1 MVNLKDDFKDWLI
14 KQGLS
19 VYMLHSILSEKKM
32 KRLLLFASVTVLFPL
47 SASAQSDQS
56 LYAKPIVNQVVEQPD
71 MKKLYSDVFNIQ
83 DVNNDKFISENEFSY
98 LVNAVDAEMNFTE
111 QEKNDKKACL
121 LKTFAEV
128 DTNKDNKLDRDE
140 FRNFMVAETQ
150 FEAQDRLNTMSK
162 IMNAPDPETEMEKRM
177 EQSLAQLKKATEDMK
192 KISPQDM
199 ADSLIDNISNS
210 IIEENFFQM
219 DKDKKGCATKDE
231 FVTYMRQ
238 YQKNQREKLP
248 DIFKEEYLMSEEE
261 LGNWFDSID
270 KKNENCLTK
279 EEYAQGFLGDI

>member
-1 MVNLKDDFKDWLI
+1 MNISL
-14 KQGLS
+14 G
-19 VYMLHSILSEKKM
+19 EKM
-32 KRLLLFASVTVLFPL
+32 KRLLLFASVAVLFPL

-98 LVNAVDAEMNFTE
+98 LVNAVDAEMNLTE
-111 QEKNDKKACL
+111 QEKNDKKARF

-150 FEAQDRLNTMSK
+150 FEVQDRLNAMSK
-162 IMNAPDPETEMEKRM
+162 IMNAPAPEAEMEKRM
-177 EQSLAQLKKATEDMK
+177 GQSLAQLKKATEDLK

-231 FVTYMRQ
+231 FVTYMCQ

-261 LGNWFDSID
+261 LGSWFDSID

-279 EEYAQGFLGDI
+279 EEYAQSFLGDI

>member
-1 MVNLKDDFKDWLI
+1 MMECVLYVILDFI
-14 KQGLS
+14 G
-19 VYMLHSILSEKKM
+19 EKM
-32 KRLLLFASVTVLFPL
+32 KRLLLFASVAVLFPL

-56 LYAKPIVNQVVEQPD
+56 LYAKPIVNQVVEQLD
-71 MKKLYSDVFNIQ
+71 MKELYNDVFNIQ

-98 LVNAVDAEMNFTE
+98 LVNAVDAEMNLTE
-111 QEKNDKKACL
+111 QEKNDKKARF

-150 FEAQDRLNTMSK
+150 FEVQDQLNAMSK
-162 IMNAPDPETEMEKRM
+162 IMNGPAPEAEMEKRM

-192 KISPQDM
+192 KMSPQDM

-238 YQKNQREKLP
+238 YQKNQREKLS
-248 DIFKEEYLMSEEE
+248 DIFKEEYFMSEEE
-261 LGNWFDSID
+261 LGNWFDSIE

-279 EEYAQGFLGDI
+279 EEYAQGFLGDV

>member
-1 MVNLKDDFKDWLI
+1 
-14 KQGLS
+14 
-19 VYMLHSILSEKKM
+19 M
-32 KRLLLFASVTVLFPL
+32 KRLLLFASVAVLFPL

-98 LVNAVDAEMNFTE
+98 LVNAVDAEMNLTE
-111 QEKNDKKACL
+111 QEKNDKKARF

-150 FEAQDRLNTMSK
+150 FEVQDRLNTMSK
-162 IMNAPDPETEMEKRM
+162 IMNTSDPEAEMEKRM
-177 EQSLAQLKKATEDMK
+177 EQSLAQLKKVTEDLK

-231 FVTYMRQ
+231 FVTYMCQ

-261 LGNWFDSID
+261 LGSWFDSID

-279 EEYAQGFLGDI
+279 EEYAQSFLGDI

>member
-1 MVNLKDDFKDWLI
+1 MMEYVLYVTLDFI
-14 KQGLS
+14 G
-19 VYMLHSILSEKKM
+19 EKM
-32 KRLLLFASVTVLFPL
+32 KRLLLFASVAVLCPL

-56 LYAKPIVNQVVEQPD
+56 LYAQPIVNQVVEQPD

-83 DVNNDKFISENEFSY
+83 DVNNDEFISENEFSY
-98 LVNAVDAEMNFTE
+98 LVNAVDAEMNLTE
-111 QEKNDKKACL
+111 QEKNDKKARF

-150 FEAQDRLNTMSK
+150 FEVQDRLNTMSK
-162 IMNAPDPETEMEKRM
+162 IMNAPAPEAEMEKRM
-177 EQSLAQLKKATEDMK
+177 EQSLAQLKKATEDLK

-231 FVTYMRQ
+231 FVTYMCQ

-261 LGNWFDSID
+261 LGSWFDSID

-279 EEYAQGFLGDI
+279 EEYAQSFLGDI

>member
-1 MVNLKDDFKDWLI
+1 
-14 KQGLS
+14 
-19 VYMLHSILSEKKM
+19 MLHSILSEKKM
-32 KRLLLFASVTVLFPL
+32 KRLLLFASVVVLFPL

-56 LYAKPIVNQVVEQPD
+56 LYEKPIVNQVVEQPD
-71 MKKLYSDVFNIQ
+71 MKELYNDVFNIY

-98 LVNAVDAEMNFTE
+98 FVNTVDAEMNLTE
-111 QEKNDKKACL
+111 QEKNDKKARF

-128 DTNKDNKLDRDE
+128 DTNKDDKLDRDE
-140 FRNFMVAETQ
+140 FRNFMVAKTQ
-150 FEAQDRLNTMSK
+150 FEVQDQLNAMSK
-162 IMNAPDPETEMEKRM
+162 IMNAPAPEAEMEKRM

-192 KISPQDM
+192 KMSPQDM
-199 ADSLIDNISNS
+199 ADSLMGNISNS

-219 DKDKKGCATKDE
+219 DKDKTGCATKDE

-238 YQKNQREKLP
+238 YQKNQREEFP
-248 DIFKEEYLMSEEE
+248 DIFQEEDLRSEEE

-270 KKNENCLTK
+270 KKNKNCLTK

>member
-1 MVNLKDDFKDWLI
+1 MIEHVLYVILDFI
-14 KQGLS
+14 G
-19 VYMLHSILSEKKM
+19 EKM
-32 KRLLLFASVTVLFPL
+32 KRLLLFASVAVLFPL

-71 MKKLYSDVFNIQ
+71 MKELYNDVFNIQ

-98 LVNAVDAEMNFTE
+98 LVNAVDAEMNLTE
-111 QEKNDKKACL
+111 QEKNDKKARF

-150 FEAQDRLNTMSK
+150 FEVQDRLNAMSK
-162 IMNAPDPETEMEKRM
+162 IMNAPAPEAEMEKRM

-192 KISPQDM
+192 KMSPQDM

-238 YQKNQREKLP
+238 YQKNQCEKLP

>member
-1 MVNLKDDFKDWLI
+1 MY
-14 KQGLS
+14 
-19 VYMLHSILSEKKM
+19 YMLYSILSEKKM
-32 KRLLLFASVTVLFPL
+32 KRLLLFASVVVLFPL

-71 MKKLYSDVFNIQ
+71 MKELYNDVFNIH

-98 LVNAVDAEMNFTE
+98 FVNTVDAEMNLTE
-111 QEKNDKKACL
+111 QEKNDKKARF

-140 FRNFMVAETQ
+140 FRNFMVAKTQ
-150 FEAQDRLNTMSK
+150 FEVQDQLNAMSK
-162 IMNAPDPETEMEKRM
+162 IMNAPAPEAEMEKRM

-192 KISPQDM
+192 KMSPQDM
-199 ADSLIDNISNS
+199 ADSLMDNISNS

-219 DKDKKGCATKDE
+219 DKDKTGCATKDE

-238 YQKNQREKLP
+238 YQKNQREEFP
-248 DIFKEEYLMSEEE
+248 DIFQEEDLRSEEE

-270 KKNENCLTK
+270 KKNKNCLTK

>member
-1 MVNLKDDFKDWLI
+1 MLIVIFFMIEYVLYVTVDFI
-14 KQGLS
+14 G
-19 VYMLHSILSEKKM
+19 EKM
-32 KRLLLFASVTVLFPL
+32 KRLLIFASVAVLCPL

-71 MKKLYSDVFNIQ
+71 VKELYNDVFNIQ

-98 LVNAVDAEMNFTE
+98 LVNAVDAEMNLTE
-111 QEKNDKKACL
+111 QEKNDKKARF
-121 LKTFAEV
+121 LKTFTEV

-150 FEAQDRLNTMSK
+150 FEVQDRLNAMSK
-162 IMNAPDPETEMEKRM
+162 IMNAPAPEAEMEKRM

-192 KISPQDM
+192 KMSPQDM

>member
-1 MVNLKDDFKDWLI
+1 MMEYVLYVTLDFI
-14 KQGLS
+14 G
-19 VYMLHSILSEKKM
+19 EKM
-32 KRLLLFASVTVLFPL
+32 KRLLLFASVAVLYPL

-71 MKKLYSDVFNIQ
+71 MKELYNDVFNIH
-83 DVNNDKFISENEFSY
+83 DVNNDEFISENEFSY
-98 LVNAVDAEMNFTE
+98 LVNAVDAEMNLTE
-111 QEKNDKKACL
+111 QEKNDKKARF

-150 FEAQDRLNTMSK
+150 FEVQDRLNTMSK
-162 IMNAPDPETEMEKRM
+162 IMNAPAPEAEMEKRM
-177 EQSLAQLKKATEDMK
+177 EQALAQLKKATEDLK

-261 LGNWFDSID
+261 LGSWFDSID

-279 EEYAQGFLGDI
+279 EEYAQSFLGDI